1 MLTGCLM
8 MQDAYPTRYA
18 FNTYASLIA
27 IQLVLALVMPGLDQE
42 GESPRQADDQHYSPL
57 IDLLTLDDPQVF
69 PSPRSTTSR

>member
-1 MLTGCLM
+1 M

-42 GESPRQADDQHYSPL
+42 GESPRQTHNQHYSPL
-57 IDLLTLDDPQVF
+57 TDPLALHDPQAF
-69 PSPRSTTSR
+69 PFPRSTTSR